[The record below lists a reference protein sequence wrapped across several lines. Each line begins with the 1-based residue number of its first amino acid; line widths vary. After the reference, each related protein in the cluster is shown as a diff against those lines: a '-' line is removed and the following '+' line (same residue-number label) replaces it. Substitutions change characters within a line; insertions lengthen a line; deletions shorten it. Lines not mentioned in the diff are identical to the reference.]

1 MPAKQPVS
9 TTRASRSAPPQPDRL
24 IPLRDTTELKGPVRA
39 TVLFVLANVVLYAAG
54 EIPHLN
60 FLQLLVGVTGL
71 WLFGAYIERRLG
83 SPAFIAIYLLL
94 AGSTGFLVG
103 AVDGQSGAFAIS
115 LFMPVLLLGG
125 LHLAL
130 VPKSRILVLVPVPFA
145 MTFFEVPTVAMLIG
159 WAGLEMLLTAI

>member
-1 MPAKQPVS
+1 MEV
-9 TTRASRSAPPQPDRL
+9 
-24 IPLRDTTELKGPVRA
+24 KGPVRA
-39 TVLFVLANVVLYAAG
+39 TALLVLVNLVLYAVG

-60 FLQLLVGVTGL
+60 FWQLLVGVAGL
-71 WLFGAYIERRLG
+71 WIFGAYIERRLG

-94 AGSTGFLVG
+94 ALATGFLIG
-103 AVDGQSGAFAIS
+103 AVDDQAGSFAIS

-130 VPKSRILVLVPVPFA
+130 APKSRIVVLIPIPFA

-159 WAGLEMLLTAI
+159 WVALEMLLTAA

>member
-1 MPAKQPVS
+1 MEV
-9 TTRASRSAPPQPDRL
+9 
-24 IPLRDTTELKGPVRA
+24 KGPVRA
-39 TVLFVLANVVLYAAG
+39 TALLVLVNLVLYAFG

-60 FLQLLVGVTGL
+60 FWQLLVGVAGL
-71 WLFGAYIERRLG
+71 WIFGAYIERRLG

-94 AGSTGFLVG
+94 ALATGFLIG
-103 AVDGQSGAFAIS
+103 AVDDQAGSFAIS

-130 VPKSRILVLVPVPFA
+130 APKSRIVVLIPIPFA

-159 WAGLEMLLTAI
+159 WVALEMLLTAA